1 MRISLN
7 ELRQII
13 REEVYRANK
22 HGRLYEAPITPP
34 PTHYAPEDAPV
45 AAHYAE
51 ADKPVEAADW
61 VAELGGMKTVQKEA
75 ESGKLSTN
83 TVQTLA
89 SLGVKSPSPQFL
101 TALAQ
106 AAKGGMLTNS
116 QMSMLT
122 KAGLEIPHSAHGLRI
137 R

>member
-13 REEVYRANK
+13 REEVYRANRDR
-22 HGRLYEAPITPP
+22 RLSEAPAALPAS
-34 PTHYAPEDAPV
+34 HYAPEDAPV
-45 AAHYAE
+45 APHYAE
-51 ADKPVEAADW
+51 SDKPVQAADW
-61 VAELGGMKTVQKEA
+61 IGELGGMKTVQKEA
-75 ESGKLSTN
+75 ESGKLSAN

-101 TALAQ
+101 DALIH
-106 AAKGGMLTNS
+106 AAKGGMLTKGE
-116 QMSMLT
+116 MSMLT
-122 KAGLEIPHSAHGLRI
+122 KAGLEIPHGGMGLKI